1 VDVREKQKRLSLM
14 VIADGSIRFHD
25 LYGLLYHP
33 DWLRT
38 AYEHV
43 RQNAGSRTAGCDGI
57 TIRVFKE
64 DLERNLQQ
72 LGESL
77 KAGTFE
83 PLPVRRRIIRE
94 VKADGRTKE
103 RPLGIPTIQDRI
115 VQEAL
120 RMILEPI
127 FEVDFSRNSYGF
139 RPNRCTKD
147 AVAYIGMRLTNPHT
161 YGWVIEGDIQAFFD
175 TIDHPKMRRL
185 VERRIKDKRL
195 VSIIWKF
202 LKAGV
207 MEQGNVRNT
216 PLGTPQG
223 GIISPLLANI
233 YLHELDRYMEQM
245 TDLPHYWKLQR
256 KKQGLANFLYVRYA
270 DDFVV
275 LCNGTKEQAEEMRQ
289 ELQEFLATELKL
301 TLSMEKTK
309 ITHVGE
315 GFRFLGFWIERNVG
329 TSGKLAPRIRIPEEA
344 ARKFSANMQAALSRS
359 TNGDSLTMKVLALN
373 RITRGWCQYYQT
385 TSSPSY
391 YFGKLSDEMYWLM
404 AHWLGRKYKMSI
416 AGVHRKFRRGNTFG
430 NDQRTMLRPDVFKAK
445 RYPAKRV
452 YNPYLSPET
461 GIAREDWDALLEEW
475 GGHEK
480 RKGSLDLKEWIYQK
494 EKGICGKCG
503 MPVERWEADMDHKVP
518 WSWFRHEKAAN
529 QEDNLWI
536 LHRRCHEDKTK
547 SDLYGGS
554 RMR

>member
-1 VDVREKQKRLSLM
+1 MK
-14 VIADGSIRFHD
+14 
-25 LYGLLYHP
+25 
-33 DWLRT
+33 
-38 AYEHV
+38 
-43 RQNAGSRTAGCDGI
+43 
-57 TIRVFKE
+57 VFEE
-64 DLERNLQQ
+64 DLEKNLQK

-77 KAGTFE
+77 KAGKFE
-83 PLPVRRRIIRE
+83 PLPVRRRTIKE

-147 AVAYIGMRLTNPHT
+147 AIAYIGLRLTNPHT

-175 TIDHPKMRRL
+175 TIDHLKMRRL

-195 VSIIWKF
+195 MSIIWKF

-207 MEQGNVRNT
+207 MEQGNVQNT
-216 PLGTPQG
+216 LLGTPQG

-233 YLHELDRYMEQM
+233 YLHELDRYMEQL
-245 TDLPHYWKLQR
+245 TDLPQHR
-256 KKQGLANFLYVRYA
+256 KFRRRKQGLANFLYVRYA

-275 LCNGTKEQAEEMRQ
+275 LCDGTKGQAEAMRQ

-329 TSGKLAPRIRIPEEA
+329 TSGKLAPRICIPEEA
-344 ARKFSANMQAALSRS
+344 IRKFSAKIQAALSKS
-359 TNGDSLTMKVLALN
+359 TNGDSLSMKVLALN

-385 TSSPSY
+385 TSSPSH

-404 AHWLGRKYKMSI
+404 AHWLGRKYKMSV
-416 AGVHRKFRRGNTFG
+416 AKVHRKFLKNNSFG
-430 NDQRTMLRPDVFKAK
+430 TDQGIMLRPDEFKTKRYQAK
-445 RYPAKRV
+445 RM

-461 GIAREDWDALLEEW
+461 GITRENWDALLEEW
-475 GGHEK
+475 GGQEW
-480 RKGSLDLKEWIYQK
+480 RKGSLDLKEWIYQRD
-494 EKGICGKCG
+494 KGICGMCHL
-503 MPVERWEADMDHKVP
+503 PVERWEAEMDHRISRSK
-518 WSWFRHEKAAN
+518 FKHENAAN

-536 LHRRCHEDKTK
+536 LHRGCHKDKTK
-547 SDLYGGS
+547 RDLCSGS